1 MKKYLQFIKT
11 IFINILF
18 LYIMLYFLEIYFQ
31 IKSKNLFKETSY
43 YKFKELTSK
52 QKLMPMIRPTHLK
65 DIHSNKIVP
74 VSIVSNVK
82 TLLCM
87 DGNDPIY
94 FKSDING
101 FDNENIDIGNE
112 VDIILLGDSFAA
124 GYCVKKEF
132 RFNYLFKQ
140 KGIDIINF
148 GMGGNGPLLE
158 FASLV
163 EYADLY
169 NFKTIILLFTPEND
183 YENFE
188 REMQNPILSQYLD
201 YNFKQDL
208 KEKNAEKD
216 QLYYNYYK
224 KKNRPFREFL
234 RLYHLDL
241 GLIRNKIK
249 KINFKTNRYSNQNNT
264 ENSINYNAETIK
276 KVNIVFK
283 NLKKYADINEKRLLV
298 VYNALHPKIL
308 FENANNNLKKVIN
321 ENKLFLKKEGIDFF
335 DFSDYI
341 YSNYNKSNI
350 DEILKKRINNYW
362 DHYTNLGY
370 SLLTE
375 QILIKIKNIQNK

>member
-1 MKKYLQFIKT
+1 
-11 IFINILF
+11 
-18 LYIMLYFLEIYFQ
+18 MLYFLEIYFQ

-241 GLIRNKIK
+241 DLIRNKIK